1 MKKIF
6 TFASILLVF
15 SAVTTRA
22 ANFVTKASQGSTAN
36 WTAAIWSNPPNAT
49 ATAPTSGNTYEL
61 IFNGTAYGNNT
72 ADTRTRN
79 PQVAGT
85 QTFPGDSLTL
95 DANTDIR
102 CKLASGAAVILNF
115 PGVGGNPGLILNGGA
130 LNPGDDGVFE
140 FQGKINVLS
149 DSVLAMADNG
159 LGTFKPLRGIRFNA
173 ALSGT
178 GSLIVL
184 QGVTSIPCAEVV
196 SANNTYSG
204 TWIVKAGYL
213 KGTGSGSLG

>member
-1 MKKIF
+1 M
-6 TFASILLVF
+6 S
-15 SAVTTRA
+15 
-22 ANFVTKASQGSTAN
+22 
-36 WTAAIWSNPPNAT
+36 
-49 ATAPTSGNTYEL
+49 
-61 IFNGTAYGNNT
+61 
-72 ADTRTRN
+72 
-79 PQVAGT
+79 
-85 QTFPGDSLTL
+85 
-95 DANTDIR
+95 
-102 CKLASGAAVILNF
+102 
-115 PGVGGNPGLILNGGA
+115 GA

-213 KGTGSGSLG
+213 KGTGSGSLGSCSVLVDPNYAVSSSLVNPSTTSCGTYSDQAKRLSSRWAA